1 MLIPRPLDVDAF
13 IRKVRRGR
21 VVTMG
26 ELRKRLARDAGAD
39 TACPLCTGIF
49 VRIAAGAA
57 EEDRAA
63 GKKRIIPYWRV
74 VRNDGSMNPKL
85 PGGIEAQTERLKAEG
100 YRPAARN

>member
-49 VRIAAGAA
+49 VRIAAGAL
-57 EEDRAA
+57 EGGSQR
-63 GKKRIIPYWRV
+63 RIDV
-74 VRNDGSMNPKL
+74 S
-85 PGGIEAQTERLKAEG
+85 KASG
-100 YRPAARN
+100 WN